1 MLTYGGYNDRDVI
14 IDFHTHIISPRL
26 TRQRDSLMKRD
37 KTFEALF
44 SDSKAVTASCEDLIT
59 AMDRVGVSKSV
70 VLGYGWCE
78 LQIARENNDYI
89 IDSANRFPERLIPF
103 CSVNPAWGRD
113 AVQEIERCAELGI
126 KGIGELHPDTQE
138 FVLSD
143 IGTMSP
149 IMDVARSH
157 NLVVLTH
164 ASEPLGHEYPGKGQT
179 TPDVL
184 ARFVN
189 LFPENKIVA
198 AHWGGGLP
206 FYLLM
211 PEIMQASSN
220 LFFDTA
226 TSVFL
231 YDSRVFSVGVEAAGA
246 DKILFGSD
254 YPLVSQDRI
263 MKDLRKNETNSDIE
277 SLILYKN
284 ACKLLGIATS

>member
-1 MLTYGGYNDRDVI
+1 MLTYGGYNDWDVI

-26 TRQRDSLMKRD
+26 TRQKDSLMERD

-44 SDSKAVTASCEDLIT
+44 SNTKAVTATCEDLIT
-59 AMDRVGVSKSV
+59 AMARVGVSKSV
-70 VLGYGWCE
+70 VLGYGWCDPH
-78 LQIARENNDYI
+78 IAKENNDYI

-126 KGIGELHPDTQE
+126 IGVGEFHPDTQD

-143 IGTMSP
+143 MGTMSP
-149 IMDVARSH
+149 IMDVAKSH
-157 NLVVLTH
+157 ELVVLTH
-164 ASEPLGHEYPGKGQT
+164 SSEPLGHEYPGKGQT

-184 ARFVN
+184 ARFIN

-211 PEIMQASSN
+211 PEVMQASRN
-220 LFFDTA
+220 VFFDTA

-231 YDSRVFSVGVEAAGA
+231 YDSKVFSVGVEAAGA

-254 YPLVSQDRI
+254 YPMVSQDRI
-263 MKDLRKNETNSDIE
+263 IKDLRKNKTNNDIQN
-277 SLILYKN
+277 LILYKN
-284 ACKLLGIATS
+284 ACRLLGIPES

>member
-1 MLTYGGYNDRDVI
+1 MLTYGGYNDWDVI

-26 TRQRDSLMKRD
+26 TRQKDSLMERD

-44 SDSKAVTASCEDLIT
+44 SNTKAVTATCEDLIT

-70 VLGYGWCE
+70 VLGYGWCDPH
-78 LQIARENNDYI
+78 IAKENNDYI

-126 KGIGELHPDTQE
+126 KGVGEFHPDTQD

-143 IGTMSP
+143 VGTMSP
-149 IMDVARSH
+149 IMDVAKSH
-157 NLVVLTH
+157 ELVVLTH
-164 ASEPLGHEYPGKGQT
+164 SSEPLGHEYPGKGQT

-184 ARFVN
+184 ARFIN

-211 PEIMQASSN
+211 PEVMQASRN
-220 LFFDTA
+220 VFFDTA

-231 YDSRVFSVGVEAAGA
+231 YDSKVFSVGVEAAGA

-263 MKDLRKNETNSDIE
+263 IKDLRKNKTNNDIQN
-277 SLILYKN
+277 LILYKN
-284 ACKLLGIATS
+284 ACRLLGIPES